1 MEMRTVCEYD
11 DLPLEPF
18 ALARVVGK
26 VLVRKHKS
34 RESYS
39 ANIKHTNQN
48 CI

>member
-1 MEMRTVCEYD
+1 MEVRTMCEYD

-18 ALARVVGK
+18 ALARIVGE

-39 ANIKHTNQN
+39 ANNKHDHQN
-48 CI
+48 DM